1 MSENALVMYQGG
13 AVMPV
18 IEVKVAMQRYQDQ
31 KDFIESIMHDKVDY
45 GIIPGTEKN
54 TLLKPGAEKLC
65 WFFGLRPVF
74 RDIEHVEDWT
84 GATHGE
90 PFFYYRVQCELMS
103 HGEIM
108 AAADGSANSWE
119 KKHRYRWVN
128 EADIPPHLDKSK
140 LKTRGGRTSEF
151 TFAVN
156 KAETSGQYGK
166 PVEYW
171 KRFTDAINSG
181 NATPVKRKT
190 KSGNEMDAWEIDTT
204 LYCIPNEE
212 VADLVNTILKMA
224 QKRALVAA
232 TLIGANASEWFT
244 QDMED
249 FIDSTFVDVTPTTV
263 APPPATA
270 KKPEPVKAT
279 EPPMPEGETD
289 MYGAPM
295 GDPLAPKTWTST
307 VVTWEQAQAAQSSD
321 KTPIPYLTM
330 PLGDL
335 QTRQQSLRRIVTQGY
350 VTKAGV
356 QYPLNDDERANKT
369 RKLAEIDAIVEWRMP
384 F

>member
-1 MSENALVMYQGG
+1 MDNSIQVYQGG

-18 IEVKVAMQRYQDQ
+18 IEVEVAKQRYQDQ

-65 WFFGLRPVF
+65 WFFGLRPIF

-103 HGEIM
+103 HGEIV
-108 AAADGSANSWE
+108 ASADGSANSWE
-119 KKHRYRWVN
+119 KKHRYRWVA
-128 EADIPPHLDKSK
+128 EADIPNHLDKSK

-151 TFAVN
+151 TFAVD
-156 KAETSGQYGK
+156 KAETTGQYGK
-166 PVEYW
+166 PAEYW
-171 KRFTDAINSG
+171 KRFTDAINNG
-181 NATPVKRKT
+181 TATPVKRKT
-190 KSGNEMDAWEIDTT
+190 KSGKEMDALEIDTT
-204 LYCIPNEE
+204 LFCIPNEE

-249 FIDSTFVDVTPTTV
+249 FIDTTFVDVTPVTV
-263 APPPATA
+263 AQPPAQKA
-270 KKPEPVKAT
+270 QPVKAT

-295 GDPLAPKTWTST
+295 GDPLAPKPWTST
-307 VVTWEQAQAAQSSD
+307 TVTWEQAQAAASSD

-330 PLGDL
+330 DLGLL
-335 QTRQQSLRRIVTQGY
+335 QARQKALKKVIKQGY
-350 VTKAGV
+350 YVNGDKHI
-356 QYPLNDDERANKT
+356 PISDEDMAAKIE
-369 RKLAEIDAIVEWRMP
+369 KLSVMDAIIEWKMP